1 MIKKNFQ
8 PIGNK
13 KFRAVYCSQ
22 CLHTYLA
29 FSFRFLETQGVCIK
43 FLTSDS
49 SPICA
54 IFDRILLGKLKLVR
68 QSMLLLLIAKN
79 GPGYYRMFYSS
90 CKLSCTRPV
99 HNTSGRAINI
109 PPFLILIPVTGL
121 TVHSIFTVDAVP
133 KQNIRRLNV
142 GRENIQ
148 GQNVCCTNIQGDKM
162 SVEQNIHGQ
171 NDGSVG
177 TKHSEGQNVHSKV

>member
-1 MIKKNFQ
+1 MD
-8 PIGNK
+8 
-13 KFRAVYCSQ
+13 
-22 CLHTYLA
+22 
-29 FSFRFLETQGVCIK
+29 QGITGCFIPAANSPARDLCIIPQDGQ
-43 FLTSDS
+43 LT
-49 SPICA
+49 
-54 IFDRILLGKLKLVR
+54 K
-68 QSMLLLLIAKN
+68 
-79 GPGYYRMFYSS
+79 
-90 CKLSCTRPV
+90 
-99 HNTSGRAINI
+99 
-109 PPFLILIPVTGL
+109 PPFLILILVTGL

-162 SVEQNIHGQ
+162 SVERNIHGQ